1 VEAGDGRKWK
11 GQTRSRQR
19 LVVGLCLPRIGCY
32 DTTTMTDVRQ
42 ISFPFRRSA
51 DQGRSAP
58 ARHPVVIVGAGPVG
72 LVAALDLAGK
82 GRRSVVIDRKSSLS
96 DGSRA
101 ICWAKRSLEIMDRIG
116 RDLGSGLGQ
125 ALVDK
130 GVTWKTGKVFLDE
143 REIFRFDLLPEAG
156 HRRPAFINLQQYY
169 FEHYCIEAAARTGL
183 VDLRWREELEGLEQT
198 VDGVLLTIATPEGPY
213 RVLADWVIAADGAR
227 SAVRR
232 LMGLG
237 FEGRTFDDQFLI
249 CDIKIRMQRPIER
262 WFWFDPPFNRGRSA
276 LLHRQADDVWRLDF
290 QVGAEAD
297 RDEEVRPENV
307 ARRVRAMLGEGI
319 DFSFEWISLY
329 RFQSRRLE
337 RFRHG
342 CVLFAGDAAHQMSPF
357 GARGGNSGI
366 QDADNLVWKL
376 DLVLRGEAPERL
388 LDSYDAERRAAADE
402 NLLNTTRSTD
412 FIAPK
417 SAMSRAFRDGAL
429 ALAATEPFA
438 RRLVNSGRLSVA
450 ATYDGSGLNGPDGFA
465 QGEAPG
471 VRPGAAALDA
481 PLGNGWLLEHV
492 GRGFVGLLLGHGEP
506 LSGDVAGLLERLSP
520 RLRLV
525 NQPSDVS
532 RETLLSRYGALDR
545 PAFYLFRPDAHVAAR
560 WREFSPADVE
570 AALARAT
577 GKSL

>member
-1 VEAGDGRKWK
+1 
-11 GQTRSRQR
+11 
-19 LVVGLCLPRIGCY
+19 
-32 DTTTMTDVRQ
+32 MTDIRQ
-42 ISFPFRRSA
+42 ITFPYRRSA
-51 DQGRSAP
+51 DQDRVAP
-58 ARHPVVIVGAGPVG
+58 AHHAIVIVGAGPVG
-72 LVAALDLAGK
+72 LAAALDLAGK
-82 GRRSVVIDRKSSLS
+82 GHRCLVIDKKSNLS

-101 ICWAKRSLEIMDRIG
+101 ICWAKRTLEIMDRIG
-116 RDLGSGLGQ
+116 HGLGQELGQ

-130 GVTWKTGKVFLDE
+130 GVTWKTGKVFFDE
-143 REIFRFDLLPEAG
+143 RQIYAFDLLPEAG

-183 VDLRWREELEGLEQT
+183 IDIRWQEEVAGLEET
-198 VDGVLLTIATPEGPY
+198 GDGVMLTIAAPQGAY
-213 RVLADWVIAADGAR
+213 RVVADWVIAADGAR

-237 FEGRTFDDQFLI
+237 FEGRVFDDQFLI
-249 CDIKIRMQRPIER
+249 CDIKMKIDRPIER

-276 LLHRQADDVWRLDF
+276 LLHAQADDVWRLDF

-297 RDEEVRPENV
+297 RDEEVKPENV
-307 ARRVRAMLGEGI
+307 ARRVRAMLGEGLE
-319 DFSFEWISLY
+319 FSFEWISLY

-342 CVLFAGDAAHQMSPF
+342 RVIFAGDAAHQMSPF

-417 SAMSRAFRDGAL
+417 SRASRTFRDGVL

-450 ATYDGSGLNGPDGFA
+450 ACYDGSPLNGPDGFA
-465 QGEAPG
+465 EGEAPA

-481 PLGNGWLLEHV
+481 PIGNGWLLDGL
-492 GRGFVGLLLGHGEP
+492 GRGFAALVLGQDGRMAAHVGQML
-506 LSGDVAGLLERLSP
+506 AGLSP
-520 RLRLV
+520 GVHMV
-525 NQPSDVS
+525 NQPTDVS
-532 RETLLSRYGALDR
+532 RETLLSRYGAADQPGL
-545 PAFYLFRPDAHVAAR
+545 YLFRPDGHVAAR
-560 WREFSPADVE
+560 WREVARADME

-577 GKSL
+577 GKAP

>member
-1 VEAGDGRKWK
+1 
-11 GQTRSRQR
+11 
-19 LVVGLCLPRIGCY
+19 
-32 DTTTMTDVRQ
+32 MTDIRQ

-51 DQGRSAP
+51 DQDRPEP
-58 ARHPVVIVGAGPVG
+58 AHHPTVIVGAGPVG
-72 LVAALDLAGK
+72 LVAALDLASK
-82 GRRSVVIDRKSSLS
+82 GRASVVIDRRSNLS

-101 ICWAKRSLEIMDRIG
+101 ICWAKRSLEIMDRVG
-116 RDLGSGLGQ
+116 RDLGLELGQ

-130 GVTWKTGKVFLDE
+130 GVTWRKGKVFFDT
-143 REIFRFDLLPEAG
+143 REIYDFDLLPEEG

-169 FEHYCIEAAARTGL
+169 FEHCCIEAAAKTGL
-183 VDLRWREELEGLEQT
+183 IDIRWQEEVEGIEQT
-198 VDGVLLTIATPEGPY
+198 GDGPLVTIATPEGSY
-213 RVLADWVIAADGAR
+213 RIIADWVIAADGAR
-227 SAVRR
+227 SALRR

-237 FEGRTFDDQFLI
+237 FEGRVFDDQFLI
-249 CDIKIRMQRPIER
+249 CDIKMKMERPIER

-297 RDEEVRPENV
+297 RDEEVKPENV
-307 ARRVRAMLGEGI
+307 ARRVRAMLGDDL
-319 DFSFEWISLY
+319 DFAFEWISLY

-342 CVLFAGDAAHQMSPF
+342 RVLFAGDAAHQMSPF

-388 LDSYDAERRAAADE
+388 LDSYDWERRAAADE

-417 SAMSRAFRDGAL
+417 SAASRAFRDGAL

-450 ATYDGSGLNGPDGFA
+450 ACYDGSTLNGADGFGE
-465 QGEAPG
+465 GEASAA
-471 VRPGAAALDA
+471 RPGAAALDA
-481 PLGNGWLLEHV
+481 PVGNGWLLEEL
-492 GRGFVGLLLGHGEP
+492 GRGFAALWLGQDGS
-506 LSGDVAGLLERLSP
+506 LAAQCRDMLAGLSSRV
-520 RLRLV
+520 RFV
-525 NQPSDVS
+525 NQPTDVS
-532 RETLLSRYGALDR
+532 RETLLSRYGALAQ
-545 PAFYLFRPDAHVAAR
+545 PALYLFRPDQHIAAR
-560 WREFSPADVE
+560 WREVSPANVE
-570 AALARAT
+570 AALDRAT
-577 GKSL
+577 GKAS